1 VTGEAAPF
9 PATPTGRWS
18 YEVTARSSAPVEAVW
33 PLLGEARRWK
43 EWSFL
48 DRSDLIREGD
58 PAPDGVGA
66 VRRFTRFG
74 VGSREEVVAWDPPRH
89 LGYVIL
95 KGFPVRRYR
104 ADVNF
109 SPEGT
114 GTLIRWS
121 ASFDALIPGTG
132 RLMSVILRSMIGRFA
147 DGAARYADGLARPGS
162 AAIGSSGSAAIG
174 SSGSAAV

>member
-1 VTGEAAPF
+1 VTREAAPS
-9 PATPTGRWS
+9 PSMPTGRWS
-18 YEVTARSSAPVEAVW
+18 YEVTAHSSAPVESVW

-48 DRSDLIREGD
+48 DRSDLVREGD

-89 LGYVIL
+89 LGYIIL
-95 KGFPVRRYR
+95 KGFPVRHYQ
-104 ADVNF
+104 ADVEF
-109 SPEGT
+109 SPEGS

-132 RLMSVILRSMIGRFA
+132 RLMSVILKAMIGRFA
-147 DGAARYADGLARPGS
+147 HGATRYADGLGGSGAPGS
-162 AAIGSSGSAAIG
+162 GSGSI
-174 SSGSAAV
+174 